1 MELRPE
7 ADDVRDLPGGQFLVE
22 PEVEQQLIARLE
34 AVEGGLERRGAVGP
48 VRPAFGIGRRIADG
62 GRVELLPDQLDELP
76 PQPRR
81 GPDPVPVRRRF
92 QPQPPVALPVI
103 VDQQTVRDDDEPG
116 AEPSG
121 TDRREAAQ
129 SMEVVARQLVEQVG
143 VSVHCVVVG
152 VHEPMDGVQEERRVT
167 LDEGLPSRLLE
178 PGVGGGEEGGQ
189 HGREDPDLV
198 ERVSRGPGRS
208 PEAQSGRHRTDGLS
222 T

>member
-7 ADDVRDLPGGQFLVE
+7 ADDVRDLPGGQLLVE

-62 GRVELLPDQLDELP
+62 GRVELLPDHLDELP

-81 GPDPVPVRRRF
+81 GPDPVPVRRRL

-103 VDQQTVRDDDEPG
+103 VDQQAVRDDDEPG

-129 SMEVVARQLVEQVG
+129 AMEVVARQLVEQVG
-143 VSVHCVVVG
+143 VAVHGVVVG
-152 VHEPMDGVQEERRVT
+152 VRESMDGVQEERRVT
-167 LDEGLPSRLLE
+167 LDEAFPARGLQRR
-178 PGVGGGEEGGQ
+178 VGDGEERRQ
-189 HGREDPDLV
+189 HRRQDPDLV
-198 ERVSRGPGRS
+198 ERVSRGPGRL
-208 PEAQSGRHRTDGLS
+208 PEA
-222 T
+222 